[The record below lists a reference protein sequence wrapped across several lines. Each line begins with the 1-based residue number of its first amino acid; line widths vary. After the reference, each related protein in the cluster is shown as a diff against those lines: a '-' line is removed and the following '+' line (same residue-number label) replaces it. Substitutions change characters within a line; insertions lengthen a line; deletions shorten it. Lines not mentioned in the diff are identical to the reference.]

1 MARLFLIVALAFAA
15 FGAAPAFAEEPIA
28 YTWEDTL
35 DKRKVNRLVVAFA
48 KQAQADPSDVG
59 SRLKA
64 AQLCYYAWRLED
76 KDNKRRIEIAKL
88 SLKLAKEVIA
98 LNSKHPGG
106 HLWAGAAMAM
116 IGLPRGV
123 LNSLQ
128 LVPEGKAYFEKSIEN
143 DPAYMNGMAYTLM
156 GHAYHVVPGFPLSI
170 GDKKKAQEYLA
181 KARQSDPGSSM
192 NLLFIADLLWDL
204 GRNQEA
210 LEVLAILPTL
220 KPKTEL
226 EYFLY
231 TTNKRKADELVALIK
246 SGATRDPLFDVIS
259 DIKPGLVN

>member
-1 MARLFLIVALAFAA
+1 MLAVAHVV
-15 FGAAPAFAEEPIA
+15 FGARPGFSADAPA

-35 DKRKVNRLVVAFA
+35 DKQKVDRLVVAYA
-48 KQAQADPSDVG
+48 KLAQANPADIEP
-59 SRLKA
+59 RLKA

-76 KDNKRRIEIAKL
+76 KDNKRRIDIAKL
-88 SLKLAKEVIA
+88 AVKMGKEAIA
-98 LNSKHPGG
+98 INPKHPGG
-106 HLWAGAAMAM
+106 HLWAGAGLAM

-128 LVPEGKAYFEKSIEN
+128 LVPEGKAYFEASIKL
-143 DPAYMNGMAYTLM
+143 DPTYLNGMAYTLM
-156 GHAYHVVPGFPLSI
+156 GHAYHVVPGFPISI
-170 GDKKKAQEYLA
+170 GDKKRAQEYLA

-192 NLLFIADLLWDL
+192 NLLFIADLLWDV

-220 KPKTEL
+220 KPKNEL
-226 EYFLY
+226 EHFLY

-246 SGATRDPLFDVIS
+246 SGGTRDPLFDVIS
-259 DIKPGLVN
+259 DIKPGLVD

>member
-1 MARLFLIVALAFAA
+1 MARLFLIVALAFAV
-15 FGAAPAFAEEPIA
+15 FGAAQASADEPLS

-35 DKRKVNRLVVAFA
+35 DKRKVDRLVVAFA
-48 KQAQADPSDVG
+48 KKAQADPADVE

-64 AQLCYYAWRLED
+64 AQLCYYAWRLDD
-76 KDNKRRIEIAKL
+76 KDNKRRVDIGKL
-88 SLKLAKEVIA
+88 TLKLAKEVIA
-98 LNSKHPGG
+98 LDPKHPGG
-106 HLWAGAAMAM
+106 HLWAGAALAM

-128 LVPEGKAYFEKSIEN
+128 LVPEGKAYFEASIKH
-143 DPAYMNGMAYTLM
+143 DPAYLNGMAYTLM
-156 GHAYHVVPGFPLSI
+156 GHAYHVVPGFPISI
-170 GDKKKAQEYLA
+170 GDKKRAQEYLA
-181 KARQSDPGSSM
+181 KARLSDPGSSM

-204 GRNQEA
+204 KRNDEA

-220 KPKTEL
+220 KPKNEL
-226 EYFLY
+226 EFFLY
-231 TTNKRKADELVALIK
+231 TTNKRKADELVTLIK

>member
-1 MARLFLIVALAFAA
+1 MNVRVLAIVAVLFGLLAGTGHAA
-15 FGAAPAFAEEPIA
+15 EAPA

-35 DKRKVNRLVVAFA
+35 NKQRVDQLVVAHA
-48 KQAQADPSDVG
+48 KLAQADPTDVE

-64 AQLCYYAWRLED
+64 AQLCYYAWRLEN
-76 KDNKRRIEIAKL
+76 KDNKRRLDIGKL
-88 SLKLAKEVIA
+88 ALKLAKEVIA
-98 LNSKHPGG
+98 IDPKHPGG

-116 IGLPRGV
+116 IGLPRGI

-128 LVPEGKAYFEKSIEN
+128 LVPEGKAHLEKSIAL
-143 DPAYMNGMAYTLM
+143 DPRYLNGIAYTLM

-170 GDKKKAQEYLA
+170 GDKTKAQEYLA

-226 EYFLY
+226 EFFLY
-231 TTNKRKADELVALIK
+231 STNKRKADELVALIK

-259 DIKPGLVN
+259 DVKPGLVN